1 VTSAPVQLVI
11 GAAGSIGS
19 ATVRRL
25 AEAGAS
31 VVLAGRDEAAMKELA
46 AEVDADDVRTVDA
59 RDIAEVGALVEG
71 VVADHGRLDGVANL
85 AGSVLLKPA
94 HLTTPDEWSET
105 IATNL
110 TSAFAVVRA
119 AAPAMRSGGG
129 SIVLAASAA
138 AQTGIANH
146 EAIAAAKGGVIAL
159 VRSAA
164 ATYGARG
171 VRVNAVAPGLTRSKM
186 TAKLVGNEA
195 QAEASRQMHV
205 LGRLGEGDDVAAAVA
220 WLLDPATSWVTGQ
233 VIGVDGGL
241 GQVRTRPRG

>member
-1 VTSAPVQLVI
+1 MAASQVHLVI
-11 GAAGSIGS
+11 GAGGAIGS
-19 ATVRRL
+19 ATARRL
-25 AEAGAS
+25 AGEDTTL
-31 VVLAGRDEAAMKELA
+31 VLAGRDEAALDTLA
-46 AEVDADDVRTVDA
+46 SETGGKARVVDA
-59 RDIAEVGALVEG
+59 RDIGQVGELVNEI
-71 VVADHGRLDGVANL
+71 VEEHGRIDGVANL

-94 HLTTPDEWSET
+94 HLTSEQEWLDT

-119 AAPAMRSGGG
+119 AAPAMRKTGG
-129 SIVLAASAA
+129 SIVLASSAA

-146 EAIAAAKGGVIAL
+146 EAIAAAKGGVISL
-159 VRSAA
+159 MLSAA
-164 ATYGARG
+164 ATYGAKG
-171 VRVNAVAPGLTRSKM
+171 VRVNAVAPGLVASKM
-186 TAKLVGNEA
+186 TEKLVSNEQ

-241 GQVRTRPRG
+241 GHIRTRARG